1 MLDICLKIQKTEVLI
16 MDEYNR
22 KRGIKYLNKEEEYSL
37 YILIEGNEFL

>member
-1 MLDICLKIQKTEVLI
+1 